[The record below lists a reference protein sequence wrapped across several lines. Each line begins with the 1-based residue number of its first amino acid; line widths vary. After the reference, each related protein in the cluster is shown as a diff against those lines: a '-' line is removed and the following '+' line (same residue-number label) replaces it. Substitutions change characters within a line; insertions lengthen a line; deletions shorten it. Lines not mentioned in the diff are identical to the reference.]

1 MTQKKITVM
10 IQARTG
16 STRLPRKALKEI
28 EGKLIIWHMINR
40 AKKIKS
46 VQQIII
52 ITTKKKED
60 EIFLK
65 IAQENGVFGFQGSEK
80 DLLDRHYSCAKKF
93 NADPIIRITSDCPLI
108 DPCLVEKMLQVFLKK
123 NYDYV
128 TNREPPTYPDG
139 LDTEI
144 FSFSALKKADKF
156 SKMSSE
162 REHVNPYIVKNPKKF
177 KIFNYENKKDL
188 SHLRWTVDEKQ
199 DLKFVRQIY
208 SRMKP
213 KTLFSTNAILKI
225 LAKEPDLQKINQGIN
240 RNEGYAKSI
249 KNDKKVKS

>member
-10 IQARTG
+10 IQVRTG
-16 STRLPRKALKEI
+16 STRLPGKALKKI
-28 EGKLIIWHMINR
+28 EGKPIIWHMINR
-40 AKKIKS
+40 VKKIKS
-46 VQQIII
+46 VQQIVIV
-52 ITTKKKED
+52 TTRKRED
-60 EIFLK
+60 ERFLK
-65 IAQENGVFGFQGSEK
+65 IAQENGILGFQGSEE
-80 DLLDRHYSCAKKF
+80 DVLDRHYRCAMKF

-108 DPCLVEKMLQVFLKK
+108 DPYLVERILQVFLKN

-144 FSFSALKKADKF
+144 FSFSALKKAAIYA
-156 SKMSSE
+156 KMRSE

-177 KIFNYENKKDL
+177 KIFNYRNRKDL
-188 SHLRWTVDEKQ
+188 SHMRWTVDEKN

-213 KTLFSTNAILKI
+213 KMLFSTNAVLKI
-225 LAKEPDLQKINQGIN
+225 LSKEPNLQKINQGIN
-240 RNEGYAKSI
+240 RNEGYSKSL
-249 KNDKKVKS
+249 KNDKKVK